1 MLNAEQISKNYE
13 KHLKIVDTYIGD
25 RADGIKSM
33 LHHMQETYMMA
44 PASGK
49 TWYHNAFPGG
59 YVDHVNRVVQ
69 FSIEQ
74 SRLLEN
80 GWNYYYTEEQLVFSA
95 LFHDLGKIGDGDK
108 PNYIPQTDKWRQDK
122 LSEMYTFNPDLDF
135 MLIPDRS
142 LYILQKFDIKVS
154 HNEFLGI
161 RLHDGVFDKANEAYF
176 YSHNPNSRMKTN
188 IVYVLHMADFM
199 ASKVIRYLVTIYW
212 WSCTKSTKNQVNH
225 RKKGKFFEWTNKYAK
240 KSINDNINIL
250 DEYCLSLLPCL
261 LLYCL
266 TFFSFSITF

>member
-25 RADGIKSM
+25 RVDGIKSM

-49 TWYHNAFPGG
+49 TWYNNAFPGG

-69 FSIEQ
+69 YAVEQ
-74 SRLLEN
+74 HRLYIKM
-80 GWNYYYTEEQLVFSA
+80 GGTVDYSEEQLVFAA

-142 LYILQKFDIKVS
+142 LYILQKFGIKVDQK
-154 HNEFLGI
+154 EFLGI
-161 RLHDGVFDKANEAYF
+161 RCHDGVFDKANEAYF
-176 YSHNPNSRMKTN
+176 FSHVESSRQKTAL
-188 IVYVLHMADFM
+188 ISVLHTADFL
-199 ASKVIRYLVTIYW
+199 ASKVEYDMW
-212 WSCTKSTKNQVNH
+212 KNKGGNSQPKTKKTNSSTGKRVNSSAGLSNLLKN
-225 RKKGKFFEWTNKYAK
+225 
-240 KSINDNINIL
+240 I
-250 DEYCLSLLPCL
+250 
-261 LLYCL
+261 
-266 TFFSFSITF
+266 

>member
-25 RADGIKSM
+25 RTDGIKSM

-69 FSIEQ
+69 YAVEQ
-74 SRLLEN
+74 HRLYIKM
-80 GWNYYYTEEQLVFSA
+80 GGTVDYSEEQLVFSA

-142 LYILQKFDIKVS
+142 LYILQKFGIKVDQK
-154 HNEFLGI
+154 EFLGI
-161 RLHDGVFDKANEAYF
+161 RCHDGVFDKANEAYF
-176 YSHNPNSRMKTN
+176 FSHVESSRQKTAL
-188 IVYVLHMADFM
+188 ISVLHTADFL
-199 ASKVIRYLVTIYW
+199 ASKVEYDMWKRNGGSSKPSVQK
-212 WSCTKSTKNQVNH
+212 TKSTTGKRVNSSPGLTNLLKN
-225 RKKGKFFEWTNKYAK
+225 
-240 KSINDNINIL
+240 I
-250 DEYCLSLLPCL
+250 
-261 LLYCL
+261 
-266 TFFSFSITF
+266 

>member
-25 RADGIKSM
+25 RTDGIKSM

-69 FSIEQ
+69 YAVEQ
-74 SRLLEN
+74 HRLYIKM
-80 GWNYYYTEEQLVFSA
+80 GGTVDYTEEQLVFAA

-122 LSEMYTFNPDLDF
+122 LSEMYTYNPDLDF

-142 LYILQKFDIKVS
+142 LFILQKFGIKVDQK
-154 HNEFLGI
+154 EFLGI
-161 RLHDGVFDKANEAYF
+161 RCHDGVFDKANEAYF
-176 YSHNPNSRMKTN
+176 FSNVESSRQKTAL
-188 IVYVLHMADFM
+188 VSVLHTADFL
-199 ASKVIRYLVTIYW
+199 ASKVEYDMWKRNGG
-212 WSCTKSTKNQVNH
+212 SSQPKSQKTKSTTGKRVNSSQGLTNLLKN
-225 RKKGKFFEWTNKYAK
+225 
-240 KSINDNINIL
+240 I
-250 DEYCLSLLPCL
+250 
-261 LLYCL
+261 
-266 TFFSFSITF
+266 